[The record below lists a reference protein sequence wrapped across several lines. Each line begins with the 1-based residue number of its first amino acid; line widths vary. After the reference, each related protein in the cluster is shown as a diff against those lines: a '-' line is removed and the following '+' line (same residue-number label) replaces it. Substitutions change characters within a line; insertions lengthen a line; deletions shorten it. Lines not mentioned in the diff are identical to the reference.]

1 MKDDFK
7 IAGVAVKRGE
17 TKSITLPIAKLY
29 DFTDLGIPVHVIR
42 GKNPGPTLF
51 ICAALHGDEIN
62 GVEIIRRLIHN
73 KALTKLNGTLIAIPV
88 VNIFG
93 FNTKSRYLPD
103 RRDLN
108 RFFPGSPTGSLAS
121 RIAHTFMKEIVAKC
135 THGIDLHTGTS
146 HRTNMPQIRANL
158 NNKKTREFAKAFHAP
173 ILIHSAVK
181 DGSLR
186 EATHNKGVTT
196 ILFEGGEA
204 LRFDESVIQIGVAGC
219 LSAMRNIGM
228 LQDGPHTSRPHVLIA
243 KDSYWIRAPR
253 SGMTN
258 LLKKPGDSVK
268 KNELIATIHDLLGT
282 TTVDI
287 KAEAAGHIIGINRLP
302 LITQGEA
309 LAHVATSK
317 NLDRSRF
324 KHLNIYDFYTQ
335 SGVL

>member
-7 IAGVAVKRGE
+7 IAGIAVKRGE

-29 DFTDLGIPVHVIR
+29 DFSDLGIPVHVIR

-62 GVEIIRRLIHN
+62 GVEIIRRLIQH
-73 KALTKLNGTLIAIPV
+73 KSLHRIEGTLIAIPV

-121 RIAHTFMKEIVAKC
+121 RIAHTFMKEIVSKC

-158 NNKKTREFAKAFHAP
+158 NHKKTLEFAKAFHAP
-173 ILIHSAVK
+173 ILIHSDVR

-204 LRFDESVIQIGVAGC
+204 LRFDENVIHIGVAGC
-219 LSAMRNIGM
+219 LSAMKNIGM
-228 LQDGPHTSRPHVLIA
+228 LPHAAHPNRPHVLIA
-243 KDSYWIRAPR
+243 KDSYWIRSPR
-253 SGMTN
+253 SGLTN

-268 KNELIATIHDLLGT
+268 KNELIATIHDLMGFDSI
-282 TTVDI
+282 DI
-287 KAEAAGHIIGINRLP
+287 RAEAAGHIIGINQLP

-309 LAHVATSK
+309 LAHVATAK
-317 NLDRSRF
+317 NLEKSRF
-324 KHLNIYDFYTQ
+324 KHLNIYDFYNQ
-335 SGVL
+335 SSPL